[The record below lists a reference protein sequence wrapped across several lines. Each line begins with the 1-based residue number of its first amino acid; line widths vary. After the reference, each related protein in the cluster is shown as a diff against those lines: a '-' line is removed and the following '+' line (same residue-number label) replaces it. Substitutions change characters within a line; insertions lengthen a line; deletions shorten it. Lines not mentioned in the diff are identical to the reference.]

1 LNEIEGLDNPT
12 SENVARWIWNRL
24 EGRLRG
30 LFRITIKET
39 CSSRCDYFG
48 D

>member
-1 LNEIEGLDNPT
+1 LNDIEGLANPT
-12 SENVARWIWNRL
+12 SENLARWIWNRL

-39 CSSRCDYFG
+39 CNSRCDYFG